1 MQYLLN
7 ATGKRRLSRLVTG
20 VAPLY
25 AFDFDGTLARI
36 VHERHAAAMT
46 EPVRAALEELS
57 GKAMTAIVSGR
68 SLDDL
73 RGRVNGVVPHMIGNH
88 GMEGLHTSPHVMHQA
103 KECCRAWIKQMERFH
118 PELRRRAVS
127 IEDKT
132 YSLSMHYRE
141 SSSSLQAKEL
151 VVSVTAQLTPL
162 PRLVPGKAVVNVIPP
177 GTPHKGTA
185 VLELM
190 RQLECEAALYVGDDD
205 TDEDVF
211 SLPDERIVTV
221 RIGKKVASGARYY
234 LKTQSEI
241 VHLLESLLQSYKGR
255 QR

>member
-1 MQYLLN
+1 MRYLLD
-7 ATGKRRLSRLVTG
+7 ATGKRRLGRLVAG
-20 VAPLY
+20 AAPLY

-46 EPVRAALEELS
+46 EPVRAALGKLS
-57 GKAMTAIVSGR
+57 GKAVTAIVSGR

-73 RGRVNGVVPHMIGNH
+73 RGRVNGVVPHLIGNH
-88 GMEGLHTSPHVMHQA
+88 GMEGLHTSHQVMHRA
-103 KECCRAWIKQMERFH
+103 KECSRGWIKQMERFH
-118 PELRRRAVS
+118 PALRRRAVS

-132 YSLSMHYRE
+132 YSLSMHYRD
-141 SSSSLQAKEL
+141 SGSPLQAKEL
-151 VVSVTAQLTPL
+151 VLSVTAQLTPL
-162 PRLVPGKAVVNVIPP
+162 PRLVPGKAVINVVPP

-185 VLELM
+185 ILELM

-221 RIGKKVASGARYY
+221 RIGKKTASAARYY
-234 LKTQSEI
+234 LNTQPEI
-241 VHLLESLLQSYKGR
+241 VQLLAFLLRSYESR
-255 QR
+255 HT

>member
-7 ATGKRRLSRLVTG
+7 ATGKRRLGRLAAG
-20 VAPLY
+20 PAPLY

-36 VHERHAAAMT
+36 VRERHAATMT
-46 EPVRAALEELS
+46 EPVRAALAELS
-57 GKAMTAIVSGR
+57 GKAVTAIVSGR

-73 RGRVNGVVPHMIGNH
+73 RVRVNGVVPHMIGNH

-103 KECCRAWIKQMERFH
+103 KECSRAWIKQMERFH
-118 PELRRRAVS
+118 RDLRRRAVS

-132 YSLSMHYRE
+132 YSLSMHFRE
-141 SSSSLQAKEL
+141 SSAPHHAKEL
-151 VVSVTAQLTPL
+151 VLRVTAQLTPL
-162 PRLVPGKAVVNVIPP
+162 PRLVLGKAVVNVIPP

-185 VLELM
+185 LLELM
-190 RQLECEAALYVGDDD
+190 RQLKCEAALYVGDDD

-211 SLPDERIVTV
+211 SLPDERIITV
-221 RIGKKVASGARYY
+221 RIGKKAASAARYY

-241 VHLLESLLQSYKGR
+241 VHLLECCLR
-255 QR
+255 VV